1 MKLHIAYLPVL
12 VFSVIQTGLGTL
24 EGQEKIDHIRD
35 LQNAAI
41 EAKSV
46 DWGHWG
52 VDPGNYTQW
61 GTHSSRLIP
70 VYTFGTKDAG
80 ANIDLRDYTGKNS
93 LFREP
98 EHIETVFGHI
108 PVATFNP
115 DAVYCDQTDI
125 GRIQRSALEAGK
137 KHIFLIVFDGM
148 DWQTTRAAAIVKN
161 QKVDYEKGRGHGLF
175 FQDYQ
180 AEGTSQYGYMVTV
193 PKIGS
198 VKTNTK
204 KQTAVPGEMPDWGG
218 YDARLGGAAPWEAP
232 LDIQYLIGK
241 SSVLKQ
247 PYPDSAGTAT
257 SMTTGIKTYNG
268 AIGVGVEGNQ
278 LRLIAHLAQ
287 DMGYKVGAVS
297 SVPISHATP
306 AAAYAHNVSRN
317 DYHEIARDLIGLPSV
332 SHPDSP
338 LVGLDVVLGGGVG
351 EMPDRIEGSAIES
364 FLGSKYIAAE
374 DLKAVSKENGGP
386 YQVVVR
392 SPGVDGK
399 PALEQAVKQAL
410 ENDDRLLGVFGVEE
424 YSGHLPFQTA
434 DGNYNPAKGRKS
446 EAEKYTAEE
455 VRENPTLADMTAA
468 ALEVL
473 SQKESKF
480 WLMVEAGD
488 VDWANHDNNLD
499 NSIGAV
505 YSGDD
510 AFRVVVKWVEANS
523 NWEESLVILTADHG
537 HYLFLNDPSALIK
550 GK

>member
-1 MKLHIAYLPVL
+1 MRLNTVYLTVF
-12 VFSVIQTGLGTL
+12 VFSMIQAGVGSL
-24 EGQEKIDHIRD
+24 EGQEKVDHIYD
-35 LQNAAI
+35 LQNEAI
-41 EAKSV
+41 EAKSA

-52 VDPGNYTQW
+52 VDSGNYTQW

-70 VYTFGTKDAG
+70 VYTYGTNGAG
-80 ANIDLRDYTGKNS
+80 ANIDLREYTGENS
-93 LFREP
+93 LFRQP
-98 EHIETVFGHI
+98 EKIENVFGHI
-108 PVATFNP
+108 PEATFNP
-115 DAVYCDQTDI
+115 DAVYCDQTDLA
-125 GRIQRSALEAGK
+125 RIQHSAIEAGK

-180 AEGTSQYGYMVTV
+180 AEGTSQYGYMVTT

-198 VKTNTK
+198 VKSDTE
-204 KQTAVPGEMPDWGG
+204 KQTAVPREMPDWGG
-218 YDARLGGAAPWEAP
+218 YDARLGGAAPWDAP

-241 SSVLKQ
+241 STALKQ
-247 PYPDSAGTAT
+247 PYPDSAATAT
-257 SMTTGIKTYNG
+257 SMTSGIKTYNG
-268 AIGVGVEGNQ
+268 AIGVGTDGG
-278 LRLIAHLAQ
+278 RLQSIAHLAQ
-287 DMGYKVGAVS
+287 ELGYKVGAVS

-317 DYHEIARDLIGLPSV
+317 DYHEISRDLIGLPSV
-332 SHPDSP
+332 SHPEIP
-338 LVGLDVVLGGGVG
+338 LAGLDVVLGGGVG
-351 EMPDRIEGSAIES
+351 EMPEQTDGAAIEGFQE
-364 FLGSKYIAAE
+364 SKYIAVN
-374 DLKAVSKENGGP
+374 DLKAVSKEHGGK

-392 SPGVDGK
+392 APGVEGK
-399 PALEQAVKQAL
+399 LSLDHAVKKAV
-410 ENDDRLLGVFGVEE
+410 ENNDRLLGVFGVGK

-434 DGNYNPAKGRKS
+434 DGNYSPAKGRKG
-446 EAEKYTAEE
+446 EAEQYTAED
-455 VRENPTLADMTAA
+455 VRENPTLADLTAA
-468 ALEVL
+468 ALQVL
-473 SQKESKF
+473 SQKESRF

-510 AFRVVVKWVEANS
+510 AFRVVVNWVETNS

-537 HYLFLNDPSALIK
+537 HYLFLNDPSALIG